1 MHFDGL
7 RWAAS
12 GAGNVYPY
20 RTPEFPQCFRR
31 ILFCCSIISFMH
43 SVLSVLLRF
52 TVHDYP
58 FDLFKHFQNV
68 LRGRRGRECIVDG
81 FTTTYAIG
89 AYHHWA
95 RMPLRTVRARYIL
108 FLPRFG
114 WRHIRMLV
122 FLYIYLRV
130 IYSIAGK
137 NLEDTPLEL
146 VCNVHKERQLKLTII
161 FIWNLKIKKRVWV
174 YDV

>member
-58 FDLFKHFQNV
+58 FDLFKHFQKN
-68 LRGRRGRECIVDG
+68 LRGRRGRDCIVDG

-95 RMPLRTVRARYIL
+95 RMPFRTVRARCTALCDKVCQWLVTYRWFSPDTPVLSTNKTDRPDIIEIL
-108 FLPRFG
+108 FKVAL
-114 WRHIRMLV
+114 
-122 FLYIYLRV
+122 
-130 IYSIAGK
+130 
-137 NLEDTPLEL
+137 N
-146 VCNVHKERQLKLTII
+146 TI
-161 FIWNLKIKKRVWV
+161 KPTKRDKFEV
-174 YDV
+174 